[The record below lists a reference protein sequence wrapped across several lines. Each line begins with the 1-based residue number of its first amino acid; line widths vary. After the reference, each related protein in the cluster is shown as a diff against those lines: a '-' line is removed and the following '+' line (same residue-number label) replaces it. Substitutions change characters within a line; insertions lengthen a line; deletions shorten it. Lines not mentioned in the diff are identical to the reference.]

1 MTGMKEAIIMTKNSS
16 AKKEPTDWTILYCN
30 DMEEVRAAI
39 EDKEFVFPQIL
50 TGIKKML
57 DENRTSNM
65 VTEIWCI
72 EALSSIWISV
82 TLEESLSSLKLMME
96 WHLSREE
103 YEECSE
109 VQKVIDRVEQR
120 LRQQTASEE
129 LTRSRR
135 SRK

>member
-1 MTGMKEAIIMTKNSS
+1 MKEAIIMTKNSA

-30 DMEEVRAAI
+30 DMDEVRSAV

-50 TGIKKML
+50 TGIKRML

-109 VQKVIDRVEQR
+109 VQMVIDRVNQR

>member
-1 MTGMKEAIIMTKNSS
+1 MKEAIIMTKNSA

-30 DMEEVRAAI
+30 TMDEVRSAV

-50 TGIKKML
+50 TGIKRML

-82 TLEESLSSLKLMME
+82 TLEESLSSLNLMME